1 MRPIIIIGYSGLHA
15 RPFLLNS
22 ILPVLTD
29 IGLTIRPIS
38 AEYHLS
44 NLRLPSPFPSATEIF
59 HQLACDYG
67 RESQAAPAKWRDFV
81 RYLISFRKREPLF
94 LPPRK
99 FRCVGSNTG
108 RWKARPRDQRSR
120 RAHTRILPIAITLLL
135 IVAIIQSI

>member
-1 MRPIIIIGYSGLHA
+1 MRPFIIIGYSGLHA

-22 ILPVLTD
+22 ILPMLTD

-38 AEYHLS
+38 AEYHPS

-59 HQLACDYG
+59 HALACDFG
-67 RESQAAPAKWRDFV
+67 KESHAPPIKWRDYRQV
-81 RYLISFRKREPLF
+81 LDTYRKREPLF

-99 FRCVGSNTG
+99 FRCVGSNSG

-120 RAHTRILPIAITLLL
+120 RAHARILPSAITLLL